1 MTGHRA
7 GRRVARR
14 RSVPERIVLANAGRD
29 PDRLRLKY
37 KAMARSTFAFFRGT
51 CHLFWED
58 WHGARVLDRVPLA
71 WSCGDLHFE
80 NFGAFNGDNRLD
92 YFDMN
97 DFDEAA
103 LGPCTRDP
111 VRCVT
116 SLLLAADEAQLPTRE
131 GRMLGR
137 EFLETYAA
145 TLRDGRVRWIERDTA
160 TGVVG
165 RLLNQVEDRTRLQL
179 LDSRTELRGGRRR
192 IALDGKHALPAKRKD
207 KARARRLVRAATRP
221 DERTFFRVRDVARRI
236 AGTGSLGIERWVV
249 LVEGKGAP
257 RRQCLI
263 DVKAALPSA
272 MHVALTAPQP
282 KWSSEAERVVWVQTH
297 MQAASPALLRAVV
310 AGKRS
315 YVLKELQ
322 PREDRLVFNQIDQV
336 SPTLAGAVRAM
347 GMLLAWAQLR
357 ASGRRG
363 AASADALVDFAAN
376 ASWRRA
382 VAEYAASYAQQADTD
397 HRTFREAWKD
407 GFFDRQL
414 GK

>member
-1 MTGHRA
+1 MGQKARSRA
-7 GRRVARR
+7 ARG
-14 RSVPERIVLANAGRD
+14 RSVPERILAANAGRD
-29 PDRLRLKY
+29 PERLRLKY

-58 WHGARVLDRVPLA
+58 WHGARTLDRAPLA
-71 WSCGDLHFE
+71 WACGDLHFE

-92 YFDMN
+92 YFDLN

-103 LGPCTRDP
+103 LAPCTRDP

-116 SLLLAADEAQLPTRE
+116 SLLLAADEANLPGRE
-131 GRMLGR
+131 GRKLGR
-137 EFLETYAA
+137 EFLDTYAA
-145 TLRDGRVRWIERDTA
+145 TLGDGRVRWLERDTA

-165 RLLNQVEDRTRLQL
+165 RLLEQIEHRTRIQL
-179 LDSRTELRGGRRR
+179 LDSRTVLRGGRRR
-192 IALDGKHALPAKRKD
+192 IALDGKHALPAARKD
-207 KARARRLVRAATRP
+207 KVRARRLVRLATRP
-221 DERTFFRVRDVARRI
+221 DERKFFRVRDVARRI

-257 RRQCLI
+257 RRQYLI

-272 MHVALTAPQP
+272 MRVAPAAPQSE
-282 KWSSEAERVVWVQTH
+282 WSSEAERVVWVQTH
-297 MQAASPALLRAVV
+297 MQAASPALLRAVK
-310 AGKRS
+310 AGRRS

-322 PREDRLVFNQIDQV
+322 PREDRLVFGEIDQV
-336 SPTLAGAVRAM
+336 YPSLAGAVRAM

-363 AASADALVDFAAN
+363 AASADALVEFGAN
-376 ASWRRA
+376 RAWRRP
-382 VAEYAASYAQQADTD
+382 VVDYAAGYAEHAHVD
-397 HRTFREAWKD
+397 HRTFRQAWRD

-414 GK
+414 GR

>member
-1 MTGHRA
+1 MVHRTQRPA
-7 GRRVARR
+7 ARSG
-14 RSVPERIVLANAGRD
+14 SVPERILAANAGRD
-29 PDRLRLKY
+29 PERLRIKY
-37 KAMARSTFAFFRGT
+37 KAMARSAFAFFRGT

-58 WHGARVLDRVPLA
+58 WRGARTLDRAPLA
-71 WSCGDLHFE
+71 WACGDLHFE

-92 YFDMN
+92 YFDLN

-103 LGPCTRDP
+103 LAPCTRDP

-116 SLLLAADEAQLPTRE
+116 SLLLAAGEAKLPTRD
-131 GRMLGR
+131 GRALGR

-145 TLRDGRVRWIERDTA
+145 ALRDGRVRWLERDTA

-165 RLLNQVEDRTRLQL
+165 RLLEQIEHRTRLEL
-179 LDSRTELRGGRRR
+179 LESRTVLRRGRRR
-192 IALDGKHALPAKRKD
+192 IALDGKHALAAGRKD
-207 KARARRLVRAATRP
+207 RVRVRRLIRAATRP
-221 DERTFFRVRDVARRI
+221 DEREFLRVRDVARRI

-249 LVEGKGAP
+249 LVDGRGAP
-257 RRQCLI
+257 RRQYLI

-272 MHVALTAPQP
+272 MGVVLAAPQP
-282 KWSSEAERVVWVQTH
+282 AWSSDAERVVWVQTH
-297 MQAASPALLRAVV
+297 MQAASPALLRAVK
-310 AGKRS
+310 AGMRS

-322 PREDRLVFNQIDQV
+322 PREDRLVFNQIDQA
-336 SPTLAGAVRAM
+336 SPSLAGAVRAM

-363 AASADALVDFAAN
+363 AASADALVEFAAN

-382 VAEYAASYAQQADTD
+382 VAEYAASYATRADAD